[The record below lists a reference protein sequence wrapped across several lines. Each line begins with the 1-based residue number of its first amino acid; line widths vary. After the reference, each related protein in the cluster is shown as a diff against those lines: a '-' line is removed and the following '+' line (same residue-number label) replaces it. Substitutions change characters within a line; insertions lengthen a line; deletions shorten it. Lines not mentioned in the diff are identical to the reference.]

1 MDDEKPIALGGDR
14 RRATLG
20 LLLLNA
26 NREVATSKLLEGLW
40 DTEETPPTARKILQN
55 AVRGLRVM
63 FAEHTRG
70 DTRPPALLT
79 CSHGYQLQVDPE
91 QVDMFRFHRLAQAG
105 RAELA
110 VGRPA
115 AAADTL
121 REVLALWR
129 GPALADLVEAGH
141 SWAELTALHNARLDV
156 MEDYYEAELANGHHQ
171 GVLGGLETMVEAE
184 PLRERACHQLMLA
197 LYRSGRQAD
206 ALAVYRR
213 ARLRLAEQ
221 FGLEP
226 GRELRMLQHAILVH
240 DPSLAAPAAPARPVV
255 LAAPTPEPE
264 QPEYPLA
271 RTAPAVAPPAAGAR
285 SRVSA
290 VLIRADFGTGPR
302 VVDVG
307 EALERTATTVREEV
321 ERFGGVVAGS
331 TGSVTLAVFRPDTT
345 RDDDT
350 DRVAER
356 AVHAAV
362 SLRRRICFEVPDGER
377 PALRVA
383 VSTGEL
389 PVRPAERFLEPL
401 PVNGALLVDC
411 ESLLQFAED
420 TEIVVCDHTS
430 RLTGAAIRYDH
441 QGGPHPRRTVRG
453 GCPDSPIMLAVMDRE
468 PELDVLSSLLERVR
482 RRARPHLV
490 LVVGGPGIGKSRL
503 LAAFERRVRDA
514 ATIRLDPH
522 GPATTPNVAEL
533 AEYRPLVV
541 FADDLQAA
549 DNTVLTVV
557 EGLLDQ
563 PEPTPLLVVAAARP
577 ELFRRRPGWGDG
589 SRHASRM
596 TLEPVTPEAPARAPE
611 ERDTPRLCHVPGRGR
626 PRSLVRGARFAAR
639 SGFLEPGC
647 PPSSQGSLA
656 PLSTRPEE

>member
-91 QVDMFRFHRLAQAG
+91 RVDMFRFHRLAQAG

-110 VGRPA
+110 VGRPD

-121 REVLALWR
+121 REVLELWR

-141 SWAELTALHNARLDV
+141 SWTELTALQNARLDV

-171 GVLGGLETMVEAE
+171 GVLGALETMVEAE

-240 DPSLAAPAAPARPVV
+240 DPSLAAPAGPARPVV
-255 LAAPTPEPE
+255 LAAPTSEPE

-271 RTAPAVAPPAAGAR
+271 RTASAAAPPAAGVR

-290 VLIRADFGTGPR
+290 VLIRADFGAGSR
-302 VVDVG
+302 VADVG

-331 TGSVTLAVFRPDTT
+331 TGSVTLAVFRPDT
-345 RDDDT
+345 RDDGD

-356 AVHAAV
+356 AVHAAI
-362 SLRRRICFEVPDGER
+362 SLRRRICFDVPDGER

-383 VSTGEL
+383 VSTGEI
-389 PVRPAERFLEPL
+389 PVRPAERFLDPL

-430 RLTGAAIRYDH
+430 RLTGAAIRYGRE
-441 QGGPHPRRTVRG
+441 GGPRPRWTVRG
-453 GCPDSPIMLAVMDRE
+453 SCPDSPLTPEAVDRE

-490 LVVGGPGIGKSRL
+490 LVLGGPGIGKSRL
-503 LAAFERRVRDA
+503 LAAFERRVRNA

-522 GPATTPNVAEL
+522 GPGTTPNVAEL

-541 FADDLQAA
+541 FADDLHLA
-549 DNTVLTVV
+549 DSTVLSVV
-557 EGLLDQ
+557 EDLLDQ

-589 SRHASRM
+589 RRHASRM
-596 TLEPVTPEAPARAPE
+596 TLEPVAPEAPARVPE
-611 ERDTPRLCHVPGRGR
+611 ERDVPRLCHVPGRVR

-639 SGFLEPGC
+639 SGLLEPGC
-647 PPSSQGSLA
+647 PPLSQGSLA